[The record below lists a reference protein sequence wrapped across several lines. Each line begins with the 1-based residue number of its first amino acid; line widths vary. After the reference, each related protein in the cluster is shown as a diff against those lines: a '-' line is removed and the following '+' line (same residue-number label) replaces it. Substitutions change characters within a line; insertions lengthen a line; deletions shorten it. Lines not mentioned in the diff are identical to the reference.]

1 MYLIKLLGKTA
12 ITKKDPSFHKQRFIY
27 VVYFRGIIS
36 KLSENRQQRESFLF

>member
-36 KLSENRQQRESFLF
+36 KLSEKQSTKGIFLF